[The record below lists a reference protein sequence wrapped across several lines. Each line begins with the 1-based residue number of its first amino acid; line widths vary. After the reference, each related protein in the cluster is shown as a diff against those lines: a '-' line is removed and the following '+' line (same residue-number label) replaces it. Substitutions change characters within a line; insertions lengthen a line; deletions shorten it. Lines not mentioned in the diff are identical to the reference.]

1 MAMMTKRPFGRMPDG
16 TPVEEFTLRDGDC
29 SCEILTYGGA
39 LRSLVVPD
47 RDGKPVDILLGFD
60 TLEDYRAQ
68 DKFMGALIGRYG
80 NRIGGSRFVLEG
92 KEYLLR
98 ANDGP
103 NHLHGG
109 PEGFDKQVWTVKA
122 VSENA
127 LTLVL
132 RSPDG
137 QEGYPGTLDVTVT
150 YTLRDRAL
158 SIDYRAA
165 SDRTTLCNLTN
176 HAYFNLSGHDSGD
189 IAGQEFQLLA
199 SRFVPVDG
207 EAIPAGTIDPVEGT
221 PMDLRR
227 SQPLGEREYDHN
239 WAIDG
244 WDGTLRPAARVWS
257 PATGISAW
265 RLSIIRIPPTIPV
278 SPAPSSPPGWFGRA
292 GRCIVLGWRN
302 GGSSRLR
309 DSKKPLPVQLSVR
322 ALLIL
327 WTCCQREPLWTCL
340 PPARGGCFSLLGV
353 LSNCYQ
359 KKGKKLVE
367 SLIKPV
373 YGRQKA
379 TFTRWG
385 GGGLHDIQWHGMIH
399 KTNI

>member
-1 MAMMTKRPFGRMPDG
+1 M
-16 TPVEEFTLRDGDC
+16 
-29 SCEILTYGGA
+29 
-39 LRSLVVPD
+39 
-47 RDGKPVDILLGFD
+47 
-60 TLEDYRAQ
+60 
-68 DKFMGALIGRYG
+68 
-80 NRIGGSRFVLEG
+80 
-92 KEYLLR
+92 
-98 ANDGP
+98 
-103 NHLHGG
+103 
-109 PEGFDKQVWTVKA
+109 KA

-257 PATGISAW
+257 PATGIWMEA
-265 RLSIIRIPPTIPV
+265 LTTL
-278 SPAPSSPPGWFGRA
+278 PGIQFYTGKF
-292 GRCIVLGWRN
+292 L
-302 GGSSRLR
+302 
-309 DSKKPLPVQLSVR
+309 
-322 ALLIL
+322 
-327 WTCCQREPLWTCL
+327 E
-340 PPARGGCFSLLGV
+340 GCP
-353 LSNCYQ
+353 
-359 KKGKKLVE
+359 KGKGGAVYPRHGAFCLETQYYPDSPNNPCFPSAVLPAGVVWESRTVYRFGVE
-367 SLIKPV
+367 ER
-373 YGRQKA
+373 G
-379 TFTRWG
+379 
-385 GGGLHDIQWHGMIH
+385 
-399 KTNI
+399 